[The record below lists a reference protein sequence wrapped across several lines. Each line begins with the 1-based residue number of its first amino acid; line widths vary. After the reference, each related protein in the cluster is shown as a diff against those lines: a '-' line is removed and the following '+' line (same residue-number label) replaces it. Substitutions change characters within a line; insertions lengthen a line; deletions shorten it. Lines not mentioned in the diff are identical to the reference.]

1 MSDFA
6 QHLNDV
12 FRLFGPIE
20 VRRMF
25 GGHGVYRDGLMFG
38 LVSGDTLYLKADDRN
53 AADFRQQG
61 LPQFEYSRKGR
72 SARLAYY
79 MAPAEVMDGGEEA
92 ARWARRS
99 FDAALRANAAPAST
113 SRRARSAKS

>member
-53 AADFRQQG
+53 APDFRQQG
-61 LPQFEYSRKGR
+61 LPQFEYSRKGK

-99 FDAALRANAAPAST
+99 FEAALRASAAAT
-113 SRRARSAKS
+113 AAAAKGKTPK